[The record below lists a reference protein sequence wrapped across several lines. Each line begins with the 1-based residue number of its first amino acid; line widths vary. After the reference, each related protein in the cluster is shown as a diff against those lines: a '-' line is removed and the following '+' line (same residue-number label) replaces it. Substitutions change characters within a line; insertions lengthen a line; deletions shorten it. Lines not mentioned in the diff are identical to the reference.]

1 MPMAHLSPNH
11 AKRIAAYARGLK
23 ELRLLTPHD
32 FAVLDAMLWTLR
44 EPGHAELEPKY
55 ADIARKAG
63 VKRDAAI
70 NAVRK
75 LVQFGLLTKAK
86 QWVIVQWGRGR
97 FQKEARQRPNL
108 YVFTTFPLES
118 AVPSASTEVDI
129 LVSRVERRV
138 MREQADTPLERA
150 LAALAGRAGFTV
162 TP

>member
-1 MPMAHLSPNH
+1 MSHHLSPNH

-97 FQKEARQRPNL
+97 FQKKARQRPNL
-108 YVFTTFPLES
+108 YVFTSFPLES
-118 AVPSASTEVDI
+118 AVPSASTEMDI
-129 LVSRVERRV
+129 LVSRVERQIGKA
-138 MREQADTPLERA
+138 QADSPLERA
-150 LAALAGRAGFTV
+150 LSSLAAKAGFAFS
-162 TP
+162 P